1 MDFKAS
7 LTTLIVKRTAQYY
20 IALMHVVHHFLSQK
34 VSYVVSVCLLRVM
47 MRETFLMKM
56 ERMLRTK

>member
-34 VSYVVSVCLLRVM
+34 VSYVVSVCVLS
-47 MRETFLMKM
+47 E
-56 ERMLRTK
+56 